1 MTYQIHHYPAE
12 LIDVVHL
19 DGGKRVVVRPVLP
32 QDADLTG
39 AFFRDLSAPSRYERF
54 MTSMREVPADLMRR
68 FTEIDYAD
76 HLALVA
82 EVFVDGRETV
92 IAEARY
98 VRGSDPTVAEFAVSV
113 AEAWQGAPAARQ
125 ARVPRGR
132 GRRAPYRRRDTRH
145 QRAHDLSRPQGR
157 LHHHAEPG
165 RARPDAA
172 GEDHRQ
178 RFVRPALQ
186 RRRGSLPRRITRKR
200 SRQPRGEPVE
210 PRLACATRPSTSSGR
225 CWRMSRGIHRP
236 RGELVEPRL
245 ACVAVLRQTQD
256 EASCG
261 TVSVVRDGPAARGR
275 SRS

>member
-1 MTYQIHHYPAE
+1 MTYQIHRYPAE

-113 AEAWQGAPAARQ
+113 AEAWQGHKLARLLLGKLVCRAA
-125 ARVPRGR
+125 
-132 GRRAPYRRRDTRH
+132 
-145 QRAHDLSRPQGR
+145 
-157 LHHHAEPG
+157 
-165 RARPDAA
+165 AA
-172 GEDHRQ
+172 G
-178 RFVRPALQ
+178 V
-186 RRRGSLPRRITRKR
+186 RRIVGETLATNARMISLARKAGFTITPSPDVR
-200 SRQPRGEPVE
+200 GLMLLEKIIDSGSFGQPCNDAEAVS
-210 PRLACATRPSTSSGR
+210 LAA
-225 CWRMSRGIHRP
+225 
-236 RGELVEPRL
+236 
-245 ACVAVLRQTQD
+245 
-256 EASCG
+256 
-261 TVSVVRDGPAARGR
+261 
-275 SRS
+275 